1 MPPFSFEG
9 LLGVAIIAFGAPL
22 LVGVASRLRMPSVV
36 LEIVAGIVV
45 GPSVLGWI
53 RIDLPIAVLSTLGL
67 AFLLFLAGMEIDF
80 DRLRGRPLQLAAA
93 GLLFS
98 FVLAL
103 AAGYASLFLGL
114 VRSPLFL
121 AIILIATSLGLVL
134 PVLKDAGLTGSPFG
148 QMVIAS
154 ASLADFGGVILLSLL
169 FSREARSPFTTA
181 LLLVGFALTVGVAAF
196 TIARAERFSM
206 LSTLLRRL
214 QDTTAQIRVRGA
226 VLLLLAL
233 TALAGR
239 FGIELL
245 LASFMAGSVISL
257 IDRDG
262 QMTHPQFHSKL
273 QAVGYGFLIPIF
285 FVSSGLQF
293 DLRSLLAS
301 PTGLVKIAVFLAA
314 LLVVRGLPA
323 VLYVR
328 DFGRRQA
335 AVAGLLQATSL
346 PFIVAATQ
354 IGIALSLLQP
364 STASAL
370 VAAGLLSVL
379 VFPALALVVARPPTT
394 EEINPGVK
402 GDERSTQGTKG
413 KGVTRP

>member
-1 MPPFSFEG
+1 MPPLSFEG
-9 LLGVAIIAFGAPL
+9 LLGVTLIAFGAPL
-22 LVGVASRLRMPSVV
+22 LLGLAPRLRVPAVV

-53 RIDLPIAVLSTLGL
+53 HVDLPIAVLSTLGL
-67 AFLLFLAGMEIDF
+67 TFLLFLAGMEIDF

-93 GLLFS
+93 GLLLS
-98 FVLAL
+98 FLLAL
-103 AAGYASLFLGL
+103 GAGYASLFLGL

-121 AIILIATSLGLVL
+121 AIILVATSLGLVL
-134 PVLKDAGLTGSPFG
+134 PVLKDAGLTAGPFG

-154 ASLADFGGVILLSLL
+154 ASLADFGAVILLSLL

-181 LLLVGFALTVGVAAF
+181 VLLVGFTLTIGVAAF
-196 TIARAERFSM
+196 TIARAERLSM
-206 LSTLLRRL
+206 LSMLLRRL

-233 TALAGR
+233 AALAGR

-245 LASFMAGSVISL
+245 LASFMAGSVIAL

-285 FVSSGLQF
+285 FVASGLQF
-293 DLRSLLAS
+293 DLRALLAS
-301 PTGLVKIAVFLAA
+301 PAGMVKIPVFLAA

-323 VLYVR
+323 VLYGR

-354 IGIALSLLQP
+354 IGIALNLLQP

-370 VAAGLLSVL
+370 VAAGLLSVV
-379 VFPALALVVARPPTT
+379 VFPAAALAVAGPPASA
-394 EEINPGVK
+394 EVMPVAQGQ
-402 GDERSTQGTKG
+402 ERSMQGAKA
-413 KGVTRP
+413 KGVNRP